1 MAHCGNVPG
10 GQSGSG
16 AGQGTGKL
24 CDVRT
29 IVARE
34 GTLTVT
40 TSLQPPATERS
51 RRRPTR
57 RQMTEP
63 SYGDS
68 FEIIPP
74 PANGV
79 PRSAWFRARRMST
92 WHRPYAATL
101 LALDFVAG
109 ALANLTIGAA
119 YAKAPAG
126 FDRQRGP
133 LDLI

>member
-10 GQSGSG
+10 GEPVLARAKGI
-16 AGQGTGKL
+16 GKL

-29 IVARE
+29 IAARE
-34 GTLTVT
+34 GTPTVT
-40 TSLQPPATERS
+40 TSLQPPATESS

-57 RQMTEP
+57 RQMIEP

-79 PRSAWFRARRMST
+79 PRSAWFRTRRMST
-92 WHRPYAATL
+92 WHRPYAAL
-101 LALDFVAG
+101 LL
-109 ALANLTIGAA
+109 
-119 YAKAPAG
+119 
-126 FDRQRGP
+126 
-133 LDLI
+133 